1 MTVSLPLLAMT
12 ANAMAADRE
21 KALAA
26 GMNDHLSKP
35 IDPDALLRTL
45 AVWISGR

>member
-1 MTVSLPLLAMT
+1 MTVSLPILAMT
-12 ANAMAADRE
+12 ANAMAANRE

-35 IDPDALLRTL
+35 IDPDTLLRTL
-45 AVWISGR
+45 AAWISVR